1 MKTDPEWRLA
11 MWERRTEWPLTGLAA
26 VFLGAYAWQ
35 VLKTDASP
43 ELHLTLEFVLWSTWV
58 VFAADYL
65 IRLSLARHKGRF
77 FYKHLFDLLAVALP
91 MVRELRV
98 LRLVTVIRVL
108 NRRASSAMRGRVG
121 IYVATITALI
131 CFSSALAVLDA
142 ERGDPESGIQTFPQ
156 ALWWTLT
163 TISTVGYGDLYPHTW
178 GGRLVAASLM
188 VGGIALL
195 GVITGMIASWF
206 LERIRMS
213 TEDTIEESIQQE
225 TDILRDE
232 MTLLRAEIARLHAR
246 LGDEHRCDHG
256 HNQVVSRTGPE
267 LLRPP

>member
-1 MKTDPEWRLA
+1 

-35 VLKTDASP
+35 VLQVDASP
-43 ELHLTLEFVLWSTWV
+43 NLRLTLELVLWATWV

-65 IRLSLARHKGRF
+65 VRLTLAVNKVRF
-77 FYKHLFDLLAVALP
+77 FWRHLFDLLAVALP
-91 MVRELRV
+91 MFRELRV

-108 NRRASSAMRGRVG
+108 NRKASSAMRGRVG

-131 CFSSALAVLDA
+131 SFSSALAVLDA
-142 ERGDPESGIQTFPQ
+142 ERGSPESGITTFPQ

-206 LERIRMS
+206 LERIRAS
-213 TEDTIEESIQQE
+213 TEDTIEESIHLE
-225 TDILRDE
+225 NDALRDE

-246 LGDEHRCDHG
+246 LDERRE
-256 HNQVVSRTGPE
+256 V
-267 LLRPP
+267 

>member
-1 MKTDPEWRLA
+1 MTNGLVSTHDQEWRLV

-35 VLKTDASP
+35 VLQVDASP
-43 ELHLTLEFVLWSTWV
+43 DLRLTLEFVLWATWV

-65 IRLSLARHKGRF
+65 IRLTLAENKTRF
-77 FYKHLFDLLAVALP
+77 FWRHLFDLLAVALP
-91 MVRELRV
+91 MIRELRV

-108 NRRASSAMRGRVG
+108 NRKASSAMRGRVG
-121 IYVATITALI
+121 IYVATITSMV
-131 CFSSALAVLDA
+131 CFSAALAVLDA
-142 ERGDPESGIQTFPQ
+142 ERGNPDSGITTFPK

-206 LERIRMS
+206 LERIRAS
-213 TEDTIEESIQQE
+213 TEDTIEESIHLE
-225 TDILRDE
+225 TDALRDE
-232 MTLLRAEIARLHAR
+232 MTLLRTEIARLHAR
-246 LGDEHRCDHG
+246 LDER
-256 HNQVVSRTGPE
+256 RETP
-267 LLRPP
+267 